1 MIAGLGHDI
10 VCVQQFAQQMR
21 DTTGWRKLFSTRE
34 LRQCALRAEA
44 KNDDES
50 LHVAARWAGKE
61 AVIKA
66 WSEALSACGGE
77 YPYTLDNTPWN
88 EIEIID
94 DSHGCPSVQLSAS
107 VEEKLT
113 KSLVKFSSACGDFTC
128 SDSAAENFSAKDSVV
143 RWHVSLTHDG
153 CLADGTA
160 IASAVV
166 ILELLIKN
174 FN

>member
-113 KSLVKFSSACGDFTC
+113 KSLVKFS
-128 SDSAAENFSAKDSVV
+128 AKDSVV

-153 CLADGTA
+153 RLADETA

>member
-50 LHVAARWAGKE
+50 FHVAARWAGKE

-94 DSHGCPSVQLSAS
+94 DSRGCPSVQLSAS

-113 KSLVKFSSACGDFTC
+113 KSLVKFSSVCGDFTC
-128 SDSAAENFSAKDSVV
+128 RDSVAEDSAAQDSVV

>member
-113 KSLVKFSSACGDFTC
+113 KSLVKFSAQ
-128 SDSAAENFSAKDSVV
+128 DSVV

-153 CLADGTA
+153 CLADETA

-174 FN
+174 LN

>member
-1 MIAGLGHDI
+1 MIAGLGHDV

-113 KSLVKFSSACGDFTC
+113 KSLVKFS
-128 SDSAAENFSAKDSVV
+128 AKDSVV

-153 CLADGTA
+153 CLADETA

>member
-21 DTTGWRKLFSTRE
+21 DTAGWRKLFSTRE
-34 LRQCALRAEA
+34 LRQCALRAEV

-113 KSLVKFSSACGDFTC
+113 KSLVKFS
-128 SDSAAENFSAKDSVV
+128 AKDSVV

>member
-113 KSLVKFSSACGDFTC
+113 KSLVKFSAQ
-128 SDSAAENFSAKDSVV
+128 DSVV

-153 CLADGTA
+153 CLADETA

>member
-1 MIAGLGHDI
+1 MIAGLGHDV

-34 LRQCALRAEA
+34 LRQCALRAEV

-113 KSLVKFSSACGDFTC
+113 KSLVKFS
-128 SDSAAENFSAKDSVV
+128 AKDSVV